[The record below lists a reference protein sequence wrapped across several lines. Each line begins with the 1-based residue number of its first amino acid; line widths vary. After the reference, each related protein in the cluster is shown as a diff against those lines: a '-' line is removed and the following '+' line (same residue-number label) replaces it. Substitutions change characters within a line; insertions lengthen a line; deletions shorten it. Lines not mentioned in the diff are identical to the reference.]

1 MFNLKD
7 VVDLAKA
14 GYSVK
19 DVKELIELSKTS
31 AEPQAE
37 AQPMQTDTEQ
47 AQTDTEQA
55 QTHESAAPEKPAE
68 NVPKE
73 STQPADEPDY
83 KALYEAEKEKVSAL
97 QNKNNKTD
105 ISQNTT
111 VNESDLLEA
120 IRSFC

>member
-1 MFNLKD
+1 MLNLKD

-19 DVKELIELSKTS
+19 DVKELIELSKTN
-31 AEPQAE
+31 AEPEAE
-37 AQPMQTDTEQ
+37 AQPEQ
-47 AQTDTEQA
+47 APAENAQEQA
-55 QTHESAAPEKPAE
+55 PDKSVE

-73 STQPADEPDY
+73 STKQTDEPDY

-105 ISQNTT
+105 LSQNTT
-111 VNESDLLEA
+111 VNESDLLET
-120 IRSFC
+120 IRSYC

>member
-1 MFNLKD
+1 MINLKD

-31 AEPQAE
+31 TEPAAE
-37 AQPMQTDTEQ
+37 AQPMPTNTEQ
-47 AQTDTEQA
+47 TEKS
-55 QTHESAAPEKPAE
+55 ESAAPEKSVE

-73 STQPADEPDY
+73 STKQTDEPDY

-105 ISQNTT
+105 VSKNTT
-111 VNESDLLEA
+111 VNESDLLET
-120 IRSFC
+120 IRSYC

>member
-19 DVKELIELSKTS
+19 DVKELIELSKTN
-31 AEPQAE
+31 AEPQTE

-47 AQTDTEQA
+47 SA
-55 QTHESAAPEKPAE
+55 THDSAAPEKSAE

-111 VNESDLLEA
+111 VNESDLLET
-120 IRSFC
+120 IRSYC

>member
-14 GYSVK
+14 GYTVK
-19 DVKELIELSKTS
+19 DVKDLIELSKTS
-31 AEPQAE
+31 TEPVAE
-37 AQPMQTDTEQ
+37 AQPEQTPAETPAE
-47 AQTDTEQA
+47 T
-55 QTHESAAPEKPAE
+55 PEKSVE

-73 STQPADEPDY
+73 STKQTDEPDY

-105 ISQNTT
+105 LSQNTT
-111 VNESDLLEA
+111 VKESDLLET
-120 IRSFC
+120 IRSYC

>member
-31 AEPQAE
+31 TEPAAE

-47 AQTDTEQA
+47 SETT
-55 QTHESAAPEKPAE
+55 ESAAPEKPLASA
-68 NVPKE
+68 PKE
-73 STQPADEPDY
+73 SEQPKDEPDY

-97 QNKNNKTD
+97 QNKNNKKD
-105 ISQNTT
+105 LSQNTT
-111 VNESDLLEA
+111 VNESDLLET
-120 IRSFC
+120 IRSYC